1 MAGCA
6 FANPNIVD
14 DYSTMIAGFYVL
26 PIDDFFTLGPYE
38 VLLLRGQDAQRVL
51 LTCPGLAVDDVRTLV
66 HIDCTLGKR
75 AGLKRHRE
83 KVGSGKLTD
92 VLANPSTWSA
102 FSHNPP
108 QHEILCQAWHA
119 AH

>member
-1 MAGCA
+1 M
-6 FANPNIVD
+6 
-14 DYSTMIAGFYVL
+14 STMIAGFYVL

-75 AGLKRHRE
+75 AGLKKHRE
-83 KVGSGKLTD
+83 KVVSGKVNRRACKSLHMVCLLTQ
-92 VLANPSTWSA
+92 SA
-102 FSHNPP
+102 P
-108 QHEILCQAWHA
+108 A
-119 AH
+119 